1 VTLFVCSWLWGEKW
15 PSVYVERLFAG
26 VGRNLRRDFRSVLIT
41 DQVGYAGADIVCQIE
56 PADRPLLAVQGCL
69 VRMRMFDPVW
79 QAKIGARK
87 GDRIVCIDVDA
98 VITGGLDPLFDR
110 DDEFTIMQ
118 GFNQTNPCPFNGSL
132 WMFRAGERH
141 DVWTDFDLDAHR
153 KYNVP
158 VHFIAD
164 DQGWLHFKFPHAKAY
179 TPRDGVYAFKKIGW
193 GEAGGAVF
201 RTTRASSHFPDAI
214 PESYPDLI
222 WIRQHWLGVPA
233 C

>member
-26 VGRNLRRDFRSVLIT
+26 VARNLRQDFRSVLIT
-41 DQVGYAGADIVCQIE
+41 DQVGYAGADIVCQIAACR
-56 PADRPLLAVQGCL
+56 PSIVGSAGLPGANAD
-69 VRMRMFDPVW
+69 VRSDM
-79 QAKIGARK
+79 AGEIGARK

-98 VITGGLDPLFDR
+98 VITGRLDPLFDR

-141 DVWTDFDLDAHR
+141 DVWIDFRYRRASQIQGANPL
-153 KYNVP
+153 
-158 VHFIAD
+158 IAD

-201 RTTRASSHFPDAI
+201 RTMRGSSRFPAAI
-214 PESYPDLI
+214 LQN
-222 WIRQHWLGVPA
+222 IRT
-233 C
+233 